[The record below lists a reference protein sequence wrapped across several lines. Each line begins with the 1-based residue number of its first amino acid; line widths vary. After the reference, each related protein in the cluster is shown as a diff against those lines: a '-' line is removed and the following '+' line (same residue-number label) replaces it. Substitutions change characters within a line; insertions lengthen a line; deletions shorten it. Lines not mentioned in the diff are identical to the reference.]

1 MFYFPFPS
9 SSRLFFVFPSL
20 FLLHPPPLSFRYHQ
34 PNQNMKYLRTLA
46 LCIVPLLAIA
56 APVFVESDT
65 TAVEPASLLLFE
77 SLCEY
82 YENVSD
88 EVLEASTLDML
99 FEDGLY
105 DALKMDLAPLDE
117 QCWYVTARPLLQ
129 STIRVHLSINHAN
142 ILSHIRPLV
151 AEILPSLLPLN
162 SQQKHG
168 EEDWLPGDRTA
179 EALVPL
185 LYNLNQV
192 VGFRLGAYLTSDAML
207 KDLADRASMVCK
219 PKDNF
224 ALHGQQN
231 LQLPNRSLINSRAHL
246 TSRFEDTKQQLW
258 SQYDEQL
265 DDVVRVVMEDYM
277 DDE

>member
-1 MFYFPFPS
+1 MNPYRSPNADC
-9 SSRLFFVFPSL
+9 
-20 FLLHPPPLSFRYHQ
+20 LLIEKHD
-34 PNQNMKYLRTLA
+34 
-46 LCIVPLLAIA
+46 I
-56 APVFVESDT
+56 
-65 TAVEPASLLLFE
+65 
-77 SLCEY
+77 
-82 YENVSD
+82 
-88 EVLEASTLDML
+88 
-99 FEDGLY
+99 
-105 DALKMDLAPLDE
+105 E

-207 KDLADRASMVCK
+207 KDLADRAIMVCK

-231 LQLPNRSLINSRAHL
+231 LQIPNRSLFNSRAHL